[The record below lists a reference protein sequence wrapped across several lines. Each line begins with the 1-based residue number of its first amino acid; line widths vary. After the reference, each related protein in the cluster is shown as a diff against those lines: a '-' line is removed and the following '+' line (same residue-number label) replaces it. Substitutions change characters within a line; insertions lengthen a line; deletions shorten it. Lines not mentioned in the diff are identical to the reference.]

1 MVAIKS
7 KEEMSKEICKEIMS
21 FVAHSLFVYH
31 YRFRVGYN
39 DDCIDDVKRYFSSLG
54 FYVRIDDR
62 EENSYCLQTRQTE
75 RYITLMVSKSNS
87 ILI

>member
-1 MVAIKS
+1 
-7 KEEMSKEICKEIMS
+7 MSKEICKEIMS
-21 FVAHSLFVYH
+21 FVANSLFVYH

-54 FYVRIDDR
+54 FYVRVDDR

>member
-1 MVAIKS
+1 MVIIKS

-21 FVAHSLFVYH
+21 FVANSLFVYH

-54 FYVRIDDR
+54 FYVRVDDR

>member
-7 KEEMSKEICKEIMS
+7 KEEMSKDICKEIMS
-21 FVAHSLFVYH
+21 FVANSLFVYH

-54 FYVRIDDR
+54 FYVRVDDR

>member
-7 KEEMSKEICKEIMS
+7 KEEMSKDICKEIMS

-31 YRFRVGYN
+31 YRFRVGYD

>member
-54 FYVRIDDR
+54 FYVRVDDR

-75 RYITLMVSKSNS
+75 RYITLMVSRSNS

>member
-1 MVAIKS
+1 MVTIKS
-7 KEEMSKEICKEIMS
+7 QEEMSKGICKEIMS

-31 YRFRVGYN
+31 YRFRVGYD
-39 DDCIDDVKRYFSSLG
+39 DDCIDEVKQYFSSLG

-62 EENSYCLQTRQTE
+62 EENSYCPQTRRTE

>member
-1 MVAIKS
+1 MVTIKS
-7 KEEMSKEICKEIMS
+7 KEEMSKGICKEIMS

-31 YRFRVGYN
+31 YKFRVGYD
-39 DDCIDDVKRYFSSLG
+39 DDCIDEVKQYFSSLG

-62 EENSYCLQTRQTE
+62 EENSYCPQTRRTE

>member
-1 MVAIKS
+1 MVIIKS
-7 KEEMSKEICKEIMS
+7 KEEMSKGICKEIMS
-21 FVAHSLFVYH
+21 FVANSLFVYH
-31 YRFRVGYN
+31 YRFRVGYD

-75 RYITLMVSKSNS
+75 RYITLMVSRSNS

>member
-7 KEEMSKEICKEIMS
+7 KEEMSKDICKHIMS

-31 YRFRVGYN
+31 HRFRVGY
-39 DDCIDDVKRYFSSLG
+39 DDECIDDVMQYFSSLG

-62 EENSYCLQTRQTE
+62 EENTYCPQTMRTE
-75 RYITLMVSKSNS
+75 RYITLMVSKSKS

>member
-1 MVAIKS
+1 MVTINS
-7 KEEMSKEICKEIMS
+7 KEEMSKGICKEIMS
-21 FVAHSLFVYH
+21 FVANSLFVYH
-31 YRFRVGYN
+31 YRFRVGYD
-39 DDCIDDVKRYFSSLG
+39 DDCIDEVKQYFSSLG

-62 EENSYCLQTRQTE
+62 EENSYCMQTMQTE